1 VKLTKT
7 GIAKLTLKA
16 QPAIHWDDELG
27 GFGLRIYPSGAAA
40 YVVDYRLK
48 GSRKKRRVVL
58 GKVAEL
64 TPQMARERAKA
75 IKSAARNGVDLDQET
90 RAQVAQRELE
100 ERRKGDAMTVV
111 EAVAAYLEAFELET
125 SKRSGRRPTA
135 SSVRATG
142 VQLHRLLAIHGDKAL
157 EELTMRDVQ
166 AVLEATPQSSRR
178 NVFGAIARL
187 FAWARRQGIVTASPL
202 ERIDSPAAP
211 ASRDRTPSP
220 SEVRSILKATDNL
233 LASGKLHQ
241 AQRDGIWLCALTAQ
255 RRGEVATMTWEDVD
269 FEAAEWRQPGS
280 RNKTGK
286 PHSVPLGPH
295 ALELLKLRWE
305 AAGRPS
311 EGLVLPG
318 VRYGG
323 RIDSNLGDWVKPL
336 VRATGVEFRLH
347 DFRRSAVSAM
357 AESGV
362 DFAVADSLL
371 NHSASESRGGMLRVY
386 QRAELKGAKQRAM
399 AVWEAAL
406 FGDPRIPESGG
417 NVIPLR
423 TVVAS

>member
-1 VKLTKT
+1 MVKLTKT

-269 FEAAEWRQPGS
+269 FEAA
-280 RNKTGK
+280 
-286 PHSVPLGPH
+286 
-295 ALELLKLRWE
+295 
-305 AAGRPS
+305 
-311 EGLVLPG
+311 
-318 VRYGG
+318 
-323 RIDSNLGDWVKPL
+323 
-336 VRATGVEFRLH
+336 
-347 DFRRSAVSAM
+347 
-357 AESGV
+357 
-362 DFAVADSLL
+362 
-371 NHSASESRGGMLRVY
+371 
-386 QRAELKGAKQRAM
+386 
-399 AVWEAAL
+399 
-406 FGDPRIPESGG
+406 
-417 NVIPLR
+417 
-423 TVVAS
+423 